1 MTFPPISAIIKVS
14 NVSKKTV
21 SKGKSL
27 QAGSL
32 LGKILFTKRFGKFTD
47 IKRGM
52 IMTYTVGE
60 TAKLIGVAPS
70 TLRYYDK
77 EGLLPFVER
86 SGGGVRMFKDVD
98 IECLNII
105 ECLKKTGMPLKD
117 IKTFLDMVAQGD
129 STIDARLALFQ
140 KQRAA
145 VEAQMRELQNTLDVI
160 DYKCWYYETAKKA
173 GTTEVLKD
181 IGEQELPQNLRSVF
195 KKLKP
200 VEVVK

>member
-1 MTFPPISAIIKVS
+1 
-14 NVSKKTV
+14 
-21 SKGKSL
+21 
-27 QAGSL
+27 
-32 LGKILFTKRFGKFTD
+32 
-47 IKRGM
+47 M

-200 VEVVK
+200 AEVVK